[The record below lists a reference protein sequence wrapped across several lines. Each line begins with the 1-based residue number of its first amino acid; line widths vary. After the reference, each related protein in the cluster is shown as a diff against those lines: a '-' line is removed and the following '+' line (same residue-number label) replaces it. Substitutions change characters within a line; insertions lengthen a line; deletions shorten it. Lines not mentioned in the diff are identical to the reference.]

1 MKEKSNQLKRLV
13 EILELRGFV
22 KNEFDDYKNTMS
34 LITFIC
40 DKGHVC
46 KTKARYLLYGNVG
59 CKTCQYDKKK
69 SILNIELKNTT
80 YKICNSCNEKKSKSY
95 FGKLSSS
102 LDGLRNMCN
111 MCRRKQYSFE
121 YNDENIKKRR
131 EDKSLKYCKENPF
144 RVLLSR
150 CKSNHN
156 KKGMTGFNIT
166 EEFLSVLYIKQ
177 EGKCFWSGIP
187 LPLDNIGLGELNS
200 ISVDRLDPSKGY
212 LIDNVILSCKFYN
225 LGRGNMNVEDFTR
238 FLIKNNLV
246 ISNDLIKN

>member
-1 MKEKSNQLKRLV
+1 
-13 EILELRGFV
+13 
-22 KNEFDDYKNTMS
+22 
-34 LITFIC
+34 
-40 DKGHVC
+40 
-46 KTKARYLLYGNVG
+46 
-59 CKTCQYDKKK
+59 
-69 SILNIELKNTT
+69 
-80 YKICNSCNEKKSKSY
+80 
-95 FGKLSSS
+95 
-102 LDGLRNMCN
+102 

-200 ISVDRLDPSKGY
+200 ISVDRLNPSKGY